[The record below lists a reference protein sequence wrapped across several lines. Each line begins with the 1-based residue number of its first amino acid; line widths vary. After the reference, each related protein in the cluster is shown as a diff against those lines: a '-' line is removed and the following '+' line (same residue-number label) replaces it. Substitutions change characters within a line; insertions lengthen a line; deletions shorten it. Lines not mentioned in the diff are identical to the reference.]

1 MPKSSGWILVA
12 VGVAI
17 VVIGLLVMSGGLSWL
32 GRLPGDVRY
41 ETDRVRVYF
50 PVTSMILLSVVLS
63 AIMYVFSKFL

>member
-1 MPKSSGWILVA
+1 MPKSSGWIIVA
-12 VGVAI
+12 VGVA
-17 VVIGLLVMSGGLSWL
+17 VVVVGLLVMSGGLSWL

-63 AIMYVFSKFL
+63 AIMYLFSKFL

>member
-50 PVTSMILLSVVLS
+50 PVTSMVLLSVVLS

>member
-1 MPKSSGWILVA
+1 MPKSSGWIIVA

-17 VVIGLLVMSGGLSWL
+17 VAIGLLVMTGGLSWL

-41 ETDRVRVYF
+41 ETERVRVYF

-63 AIMYVFSKFL
+63 AIMYLFSKFL